1 MLIIVFSSSNELTAS
16 SCCLTSSLV
25 SCSSEALMPVPG
37 CLVGGRVLAAG
48 SDSAAVMVIGG
59 PTVAG
64 VCDESMEY
72 SGT

>member
-1 MLIIVFSSSNELTAS
+1 
-16 SCCLTSSLV
+16 
-25 SCSSEALMPVPG
+25 MPVPG

-72 SGT
+72 SGTAKLTSYHSRVLVAF